1 MNSMQEMFDASFNR
15 QVEELRL
22 KIDSLPS
29 EQQPH
34 LLALLE
40 ATRQQHDEM
49 RQSSLQVRAFFEELL
64 TSMYG
69 QKQNAVQE

>member
-22 KIDSLPS
+22 KIDSLLVS
-29 EQQPH
+29 SNSF
-34 LLALLE
+34 ASLLE

-49 RQSSLQVRAFFEELL
+49 RQSSSCERF
-64 TSMYG
+64 
-69 QKQNAVQE
+69 